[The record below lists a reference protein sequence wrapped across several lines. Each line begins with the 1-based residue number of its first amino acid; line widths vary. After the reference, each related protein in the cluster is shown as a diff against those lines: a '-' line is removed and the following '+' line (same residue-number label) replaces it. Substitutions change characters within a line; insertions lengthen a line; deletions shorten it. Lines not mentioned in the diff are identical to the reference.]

1 MIACIST
8 HIESLGSKWQSQG
21 VPTKTTRHMGLT
33 IMQAGKNFQ
42 SKKLQRIFR
51 GSKVF
56 RRIFVKHMN
65 NWDERILNKCED
77 LTARFFMR
85 KELQGSNS
93 KDFRDIGEYFEA
105 SCSNK
110 SDEE

>member
-1 MIACIST
+1 MELA
-8 HIESLGSKWQSQG
+8 
-21 VPTKTTRHMGLT
+21 
-33 IMQAGKNFQ
+33 IMQADKNPK
-42 SKKLQRIFR
+42 SKKLQRIFG

-65 NWDERILNKCED
+65 NWDGRILDKCED
-77 LTARFFMR
+77 LTVRLFMR

-93 KDFRDIGEYFEA
+93 EDFRDNGEYFEA
-105 SCSNK
+105 SCNHK